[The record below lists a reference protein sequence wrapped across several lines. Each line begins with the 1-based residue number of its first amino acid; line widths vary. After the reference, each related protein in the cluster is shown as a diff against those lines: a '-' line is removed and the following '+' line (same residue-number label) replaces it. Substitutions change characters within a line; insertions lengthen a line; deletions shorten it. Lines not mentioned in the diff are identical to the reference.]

1 MPNIRH
7 TRTISGPDHHEKN
20 SIKRKVAT
28 ISLDSP
34 SEDLLALTA
43 DIVAAHVGNNDV
55 AIDAVPALIAT
66 VHSSLAA
73 LVNAPAEVAPA
84 QEPAVSVRASVKPDY
99 LISLESGR
107 KLKMLKRYLL
117 TSYGMTPEDYRRK
130 WNLPS
135 DYPMVAP
142 NYAKQRQELAHRIG
156 LGHKRPASAP
166 AAEAPRKR
174 RARPLADAAE

>member
-1 MPNIRH
+1 MPTETN
-7 TRTISGPDHHEKN
+7 HED
-20 SIKRKVAT
+20 I
-28 ISLDSP
+28 
-34 SEDLLALTA
+34 LALTA

-55 AIDAVPALIAT
+55 AIGDVPGLIAT
-66 VHSSLAA
+66 VHASLAA
-73 LVNAPAEVAPA
+73 LAAPAAAPA
-84 QEPAVSVRASVKPDY
+84 PQQEPAVSIRASVKPDY

-130 WNLPS
+130 WDLPS

-156 LGHKRPASAP
+156 LGHKRPAVGGK

-174 RARPLADAAE
+174 KSRPMSEAAE